1 MWGEFMKSVI
11 KRILIILCCTMLLTS
26 SVFMSYENTLVVKA
40 VEVSDLLKDAV
51 DIALAAAGIWAVAQ
65 TGGAITPL
73 LIPYI
78 ETLAGSGFDV
88 YHYITQDETAGTTT
102 ISADF
107 VNLVLQAYQ
116 QYREENGEK
125 FDGVMEP
132 GSDGYYHYDSL
143 LLVKSG
149 WNIVYPDSDY
159 DLTVTYTDINTF
171 FPMAVVVYSNRTSS
185 ENSRNQISRMYGIF
199 YNKTENEFYAA
210 NDFDVIEGEES
221 LKYNFSQA
229 LSGYLYVGVPQ
240 ILERYTKSGNTRS
253 WENYVFFGGSTGRHP
268 PTASLEAYSSS
279 IPVYHSLSA
288 AMDGLRT
295 GDFSGAYNY
304 GKVPECETPAY
315 TGTYDGGDITVPTEK
330 LEGIQDKLDEI
341 DQTDKDIYE
350 KLKELLEWLLGNGG
364 IGGGT
369 DMTATNSWLEKI
381 YLKVC
386 QIYDK
391 MNSAVEGAEQT
402 ALTKIQESLDEIIE
416 QLKKIK
422 RWTAIDTVVDGVDAI
437 ADWLDLIRGVL
448 KDAKEGAGSAVASLS
463 SAVGDSVDLMAKK
476 FPFSIPWDIL
486 FFVSALSA
494 EPQVPYFEIPFNI
507 ELSALD
513 ITIDYTMELDF
524 SQLQWLSDL
533 SRLLLSMTYA
543 VGLMKLTFGVTSVG
557 KEE

>member
-1 MWGEFMKSVI
+1 MKKI
-11 KRILIILCCTMLLTS
+11 KNIALKRIVIYLCCTVLLS
-26 SVFMSYENTLVVKA
+26 SSFFMSYQVPVYAETTYG
-40 VEVSDLLKDAV
+40 DLLRDAV
-51 DIALAAAGIWAVAQ
+51 YVAGAAAGIFFS
-65 TGGAITPL
+65 GGTLTPAL
-73 LIPYI
+73 LIPFI
-78 ETLAGSGFDV
+78 EALAGTGFDV
-88 YHYITQDETAGTTT
+88 YDYVTQDETAGTTT

-149 WNIVYPDSDY
+149 WNIAYPDNDF
-159 DLTVTYTDINTF
+159 DLTMTYTDINTF

-210 NDFDVIEGEES
+210 SDFDVIEGEES

-253 WENYVFFGGSTGRHP
+253 WENYVFFGGSTGGHP

-369 DMTATNSWLEKI
+369 DMTATNLWLEKI

-402 ALTKIQESLDEIIE
+402 ALTKIQESLDEIIV

-448 KDAKEGAGSAVASLS
+448 KDAKEGAGSAVAAIASG
-463 SAVGDSVDLMAKK
+463 VGDSVDLMAKK

-486 FFVSALSA
+486 FFVSVLSA

-513 ITIDYTMELDF
+513 ITIDYTMKLDF